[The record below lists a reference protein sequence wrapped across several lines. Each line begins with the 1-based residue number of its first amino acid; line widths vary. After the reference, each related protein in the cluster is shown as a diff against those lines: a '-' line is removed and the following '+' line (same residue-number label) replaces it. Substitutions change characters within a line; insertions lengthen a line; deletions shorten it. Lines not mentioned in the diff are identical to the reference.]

1 MEIQVQQIGAVTIL
15 KPVGPLAGADAEQ
28 VRSRAVQDA
37 TAALGRV
44 VLDASD
50 VPFLDSLGIE
60 SLLDIGDELA
70 RGGRS
75 LKLCSTNETV
85 RAVLDL
91 TGVTSSFEFFED
103 VNAAVRS
110 FL

>member
-1 MEIQVQQIGAVTIL
+1 MEIQVQQMGAVTIL
-15 KPVGPLAGADAEQ
+15 KPMGPLAGPDAEQ
-28 VRSRAVQDA
+28 LRSQALQDA
-37 TAALGRV
+37 TAALGRL

-50 VPFLDSLGIE
+50 VAFLDSAGIE

-70 RGGRS
+70 RGCRA
-75 LKLCSTNETV
+75 LKLCSANETV
-85 RAVLDL
+85 RKVLEL
-91 TGVTSSFEFFED
+91 TGVTSSFEFFDD